1 MTSIKSRTEQLLTV
15 CEECLERHAEMRRQ
29 DREPD
34 FFNEVKP
41 YSDEQ
46 FELLDI
52 WKDEILTWIR
62 RDRPKYIH
70 LQQIL
75 ALDDMMRQFIV
86 QSFYQKTGK
95 KRFVQSIQSAR
106 YTLQTVMKALEERE
120 EDPS

>member
-1 MTSIKSRTEQLLTV
+1 MTSIKSSTERLLSV
-15 CEECLERHAEMRRQ
+15 CEECLERHAEMRRL

-46 FELLDI
+46 FELLNT
-52 WKDEILTWIR
+52 WKEEIETWIR
-62 RDRPKYIH
+62 REGPKYIH
-70 LQQIL
+70 MQQIL

-106 YTLQTVMKALEERE
+106 YTLQTILNAIEERE
-120 EDPS
+120 EDRS